1 MQHLRFY
8 CTRPLSLHHFRLN
21 TTLFWKIFSPLSRAQ
36 TTWNCIPSYS
46 IFPAC
51 EAGYAVN
58 RRKRKP
64 RIRLPS
70 AAFLS
75 PGRPE
80 SSPAAQPV
88 SKQPLPIQRVFPD
101 SYHMAGWSKMDET
114 CRMNECP
121 YRFTLSPFR
130 DCRSSDPLSAVPC
143 LFKNLQSDI
152 LHPTGHRNRKKHS
165 RQTRLSAFTIPPDS
179 FPSPAVVSSPGFS
192 CHSRTRD
199 HLRLRKGGPL
209 LDLPPVSE
217 SKQESAEEPWPHHPF
232 PCLYPVRQVLRSPPP
247 GLMILRSSILSSPDF
262 SLMSPDGFPG
272 IDLALLRNVQ
282 TIPLQTLHSDLR
294 KDLIW

>member
-88 SKQPLPIQRVFPD
+88 SKQLLPIQRVFPD

-152 LHPTGHRNRKKHS
+152 LHPTGHRNRKSTPVRRDSALS
-165 RQTRLSAFTIPPDS
+165 RYRRIP
-179 FPSPAVVSSPGFS
+179 F
-192 CHSRTRD
+192 
-199 HLRLRKGGPL
+199 HLRLLSHLQVFPVIPEPEIICASEKGAL
-209 LDLPPVSE
+209 S
-217 SKQESAEEPWPHHPF
+217 WTC
-232 PCLYPVRQVLRSPPP
+232 PC
-247 GLMILRSSILSSPDF
+247 F
-262 SLMSPDGFPG
+262 
-272 IDLALLRNVQ
+272 
-282 TIPLQTLHSDLR
+282 
-294 KDLIW
+294 